1 MGAYAQVADVTSRMP
16 YTTLSGTS
24 KPSTT
29 DIERWIDEAE
39 AKLEG
44 AALGVGIQPSSIT
57 TRGKMLFTS
66 WAADYAEGRARRAL
80 AAAGGDGDNDDGVAE
95 LVGFRETIDQFA
107 TDPGGMDAMLTDGSP
122 VDDTR
127 RVRSYVTDN
136 SDGVTR
142 SSSGI
147 VPTIR
152 KGEGDAQF

>member
-1 MGAYAQVADVTSRMP
+1 MGAYAQVADVTRRIP
-16 YTTLSGTS
+16 YLPISSVS
-24 KPSTT
+24 KPSSS
-29 DIERWIDEAE
+29 DIEEWIDEAE
-39 AKLEG
+39 AQLEG
-44 AALGVGIQPSSIT
+44 AALGVGITPASLT
-57 TRGKMLFTS
+57 TRGKRLFRT
-66 WAADYAEGRARRAL
+66 WATNYAEGMVRQSNASS
-80 AAAGGDGDNDDGVAE
+80 GGDGDNDDGTE
-95 LVGFRETIDQFA
+95 KLLGFRETLIRFSE
-107 TDPGGMDAMLTDGSP
+107 DPGGMDAMLTDGSP